1 MTALLFLLFSLA
13 LWSVPVVIA
22 KYRKHNLWVTTLI
35 VVTMVFL
42 DVFLVLLLDKHMP
55 IGIMVGLWVYSVYLA
70 IFHKQNT
77 DDEFRTKFNA
87 LIKGKKA
94 PPSAIEANEK
104 DSK

>member
-1 MTALLFLLFSLA
+1 MTALLFFLLSLA
-13 LWSVPVVIA
+13 LWSVPVIIA
-22 KYRKHNLWVTTLI
+22 KYRKHNLCATTFI
-35 VVTMVFL
+35 VVIIFLL
-42 DVFLVLLLDKHMP
+42 DVFLALFMDKRAPAGLL
-55 IGIMVGLWVYSVYLA
+55 VGLWVYSIYLA
-70 IFHKQNT
+70 IFHKENT

>member
-1 MTALLFLLFSLA
+1 MTALLFLLLSLA

-22 KYRKHNLWVTTLI
+22 KYRKHNLWATTVI
-35 VVTMVFL
+35 VVTIVSLQVFL
-42 DVFLVLLLDKHMP
+42 ALLLDKDVP
-55 IGIMVGLWVYSVYLA
+55 TGVMVGLWIYSVYLA
-70 IFHKQNT
+70 IFHKENT

-94 PPSAIEANEK
+94 PPPTIEAIEK